1 MNKRN
6 PALML
11 TIIGLAFALLLAIG
25 IGAMMNRDQQTPGG
39 PQPQGQQLNNN
50 DGNPGGILPGGMGNN
65 NAGNDNRGMQI
76 DQGQMEN
83 NRRIAQRACDAAENI
98 NGVENANAV
107 VMGDTCLLAYEPENR
122 ADTNMDR
129 LKETIAERVKNSDKS
144 IKKVVVS
151 DSADIMDRVNQLSND
166 MTNNRNAE
174 SIGSEINDLIQRIN
188 PVVR

>member
-1 MNKRN
+1 MNRRN

-25 IGAMMNRDQQTPGG
+25 IGAMMNRDDQPPGG
-39 PQPQGQQLNNN
+39 PQPQGQELNNLG
-50 DGNPGGILPGGMGNN
+50 GNPGGITPGRTGNN

-76 DQGQMEN
+76 DQKQMEN
-83 NRRIAQRACDAAENI
+83 NRRIAQRACDTAENI
-98 NGVENANAV
+98 DGVENANAV
-107 VMGDTCLLAYEPENR
+107 VMGDTCLLAYEPTNR
-122 ADTNMDR
+122 ADTNMNR
-129 LKETIAERVKNSDKS
+129 LKETIAERVKNTDKS

-151 DSADIMDRVNQLSND
+151 DSADVMDRVNQLSND
-166 MTNNRNAE
+166 MTNNRNTE